1 MTAPFRNPDTD
12 SICRE
17 LQSIGTIA
25 IVGLSPNENR
35 PSFRI
40 ARAMQR
46 HGYRI
51 IPVRPLVD
59 SVLGEKAYA
68 SLRDVDVPYDLV
80 DVFRAADAL
89 DSIVDDCIAVG
100 AKRLWIQDGIVNEP
114 AARRAAEHGI
124 WTVMDRCILRDFNA
138 LCGGVRRSA
147 AEA

>member
-1 MTAPFRNPDTD
+1 METPFHNPDLD

-17 LQSIGTIA
+17 LRSIGTIA

-51 IPVRPLVD
+51 IPVRPLVG
-59 SVLGEKAYA
+59 SVLGEKAHA
-68 SLRDVDVPYDLV
+68 SLRDVDEPFDLV
-80 DVFRAADAL
+80 NVFRAADAL
-89 DSIVDDCIAVG
+89 DGLVDDCIAVG

-114 AARRAAEHGI
+114 AALRAVEHGI
-124 WTVMDRCILRDFNA
+124 WTVMDRCILRDFNG

>member
-1 MTAPFRNPDTD
+1 METPFHNPDLD

-17 LQSIGTIA
+17 LRSIGTIA

-51 IPVRPLVD
+51 IPVRPLVG
-59 SVLGEKAYA
+59 SVLGEKAHA
-68 SLRDVDVPYDLV
+68 SLRDVDEPFDLV
-80 DVFRAADAL
+80 NVFRAADAL
-89 DSIVDDCIAVG
+89 DGLVDDCIAVG

-114 AARRAAEHGI
+114 AALRAVEHGI
-124 WTVMDRCILRDFNA
+124 WTVMDRCILRGFNG